1 MSIQALS
8 GQQSQQ
14 VQPQQV
20 QVPGAGVMAGTAAQQ
35 KMARLTDAAQRFE
48 GMMMQE
54 MLKPMENNQSG
65 GMWGG
70 EDDPDRDSSLDTM
83 SSYGT
88 EAVANALAAHGGMG
102 IAKQVVAQVTRLDQQ
117 MHRHGSAGQAG
128 PVQAGKG
135 QDSSGGPGLHPL
147 GSVSSL
153 RASFGRAGEAI
164 SEKEQ
169 KGTAQVLKFGVAP
182 PMR

>member
-1 MSIQALS
+1 MQALS
-8 GQQSQQ
+8 GAQGT
-14 VQPQQV
+14 PQASQV
-20 QVPGAGVMAGTAAQQ
+20 QVPGAAVMAGKAAQQ
-35 KMARLTDAAQRFE
+35 KLARLTDAAQRFE

-54 MLKPMENNQSG
+54 LLKPLEDNQSG

-117 MHRHGSAGQAG
+117 MHRHGGTAHSDAAHGETDK
-128 PVQAGKG
+128 P
-135 QDSSGGPGLHPL
+135 SSGDSGQHPL
-147 GSVSSL
+147 ASVGSL
-153 RASFGRAGEAI
+153 RASFGRAGEPI

-169 KGTAQVLKFGVAP
+169 KGTAQVLKFGVPP